1 MPADGDTDILE
12 TCLNDLVDDAD
23 FHDLDERL
31 GRFNLFEAMG
41 GVRAELRHSNFLAF
55 LFSPSRAH
63 GLGALVLEKTVR
75 AILAS
80 TPAAERPIRTLELV
94 VADLDDAVVHRE
106 RDNIDLLIEL
116 RALNLVVMIENK
128 VGAGAGDGQLA
139 RYKDLVEARYP
150 NHKRLLVFL
159 TPNGDA
165 PDCDGYVPFS
175 YQTLSGVLA
184 DLAALKS
191 TPSELGLILNHYVE
205 MLRRH
210 VVPDEDL
217 KALALRLYDKHREAF
232 DFIFETRPQP
242 QGLLDKLKSCV
253 LGVEGLAEDKHASN
267 LIRFYPERWEKLDI
281 FKCAPSDW
289 SKTGR
294 GLLFEGKINPNNSR
308 LHIVLML
315 GPCDPTVR
323 QRFYDLAQKR
333 PVFKGITRPLGVQ
346 TSRFF
351 NRELLTPNV
360 ARMLDFDQQL
370 AAVGLGWSGFQSEDL
385 MPLITEV
392 EEIAAELG

>member
-80 TPAAERPIRTLELV
+80 TPAA
-94 VADLDDAVVHRE
+94 
-106 RDNIDLLIEL
+106 
-116 RALNLVVMIENK
+116 
-128 VGAGAGDGQLA
+128 
-139 RYKDLVEARYP
+139 
-150 NHKRLLVFL
+150 
-159 TPNGDA
+159 
-165 PDCDGYVPFS
+165 
-175 YQTLSGVLA
+175 
-184 DLAALKS
+184 
-191 TPSELGLILNHYVE
+191 
-205 MLRRH
+205 
-210 VVPDEDL
+210 
-217 KALALRLYDKHREAF
+217 
-232 DFIFETRPQP
+232 
-242 QGLLDKLKSCV
+242 
-253 LGVEGLAEDKHASN
+253 
-267 LIRFYPERWEKLDI
+267 
-281 FKCAPSDW
+281 
-289 SKTGR
+289 
-294 GLLFEGKINPNNSR
+294 
-308 LHIVLML
+308 L

>member
-1 MPADGDTDILE
+1 MPADGDIDILE
-12 TCLNDLVDDAD
+12 AALNDLVDDGE

-31 GRFNLFEAMG
+31 ARFNLFEAMG

-63 GLGALVLEKTVR
+63 GLGALVLEKTLR

-80 TPAAERPIRTLELV
+80 TPASQRPIRTLELV

-128 VGAGAGDGQLA
+128 VGAGAGDGQLE
-139 RYKDLVEARYP
+139 RYRTLVERRYP

-159 TPNGDA
+159 TPNGD
-165 PDCDGYVPFS
+165 PPECDGYVSFS
-175 YQTLSGVLA
+175 YQALASVLA

-191 TPSELGLILNHYVE
+191 TPAELGLILTHYVE

-232 DFIFETRPQP
+232 DFVFETRPQP
-242 QGLLDKLKSCV
+242 QGLLDRLKTCV
-253 LGVEGLAEDKHASN
+253 LGVQGLAEDRHASN
-267 LIRFYPERWEKLDI
+267 LIRFYPERWDKLDV
-281 FKCAPSDW
+281 FKCDPSEW

-308 LHIVLML
+308 LHVVLML
-315 GPCDPTVR
+315 GPCVPAVR
-323 QRFYDLAQKR
+323 QKFYELAQKR
-333 PVFKGITRPLGVQ
+333 PAFRGLTKPLGLQ

-351 NRELLTPNV
+351 NRELLTPAV
-360 ARMLDFDQQL
+360 ARTLDFDQQL
-370 AAVGLGWSGFQSEDL
+370 NAVGMGWSGFQSEDL
-385 MPLITEV
+385 MTLITEV
-392 EEIAAELG
+392 EAIAAEIS